1 MVAEELIKMLEAS
14 MVVAKELNMSD
25 QVTDA
30 ADDCVQSLL
39 KSMAGEKL
47 MADKVDEAMRRLK
60 QMKLVDNTERRVVYL
75 WDLLDDY
82 VGDEAVELDIIR
94 VLDTAGNVVAKADE
108 LEIVYDVTYSVQ
120 VDPDEQTP
128 EEENG
133 WLRDAGF

>member
-1 MVAEELIKMLEAS
+1 M
-14 MVVAKELNMSD
+14 
-25 QVTDA
+25 
-30 ADDCVQSLL
+30 
-39 KSMAGEKL
+39 
-47 MADKVDEAMRRLK
+47 K

-75 WDLLDDY
+75 WDLLEAY
-82 VGDEAVELDIIR
+82 VGEEPVDLEIIK

-108 LEIVYDVTYSVQ
+108 LEIVYDVTYSEQ

>member
-1 MVAEELIKMLEAS
+1 
-14 MVVAKELNMSD
+14 
-25 QVTDA
+25 
-30 ADDCVQSLL
+30 
-39 KSMAGEKL
+39 

-82 VGDEAVELDIIR
+82 VGEEAVELDIIR

-108 LEIVYDVTYSVQ
+108 LEIVYDVTYLEQ

>member
-1 MVAEELIKMLEAS
+1 
-14 MVVAKELNMSD
+14 
-25 QVTDA
+25 
-30 ADDCVQSLL
+30 
-39 KSMAGEKL
+39 
-47 MADKVDEAMRRLK
+47 
-60 QMKLVDNTERRVVYL
+60 VYL

-82 VGDEAVELDIIR
+82 VGDEAIDLDIIR

-108 LEIVYDVTYSVQ
+108 LEIVYDVTYPEQ

>member
-1 MVAEELIKMLEAS
+1 
-14 MVVAKELNMSD
+14 
-25 QVTDA
+25 
-30 ADDCVQSLL
+30 
-39 KSMAGEKL
+39 

-60 QMKLVDNTERRVVYL
+60 QMKLVDKTERRVVYL
-75 WDLLDDY
+75 WDLLADY
-82 VGDEAVELDIIR
+82 IGDEAVELDIIR

>member
-1 MVAEELIKMLEAS
+1 
-14 MVVAKELNMSD
+14 
-25 QVTDA
+25 
-30 ADDCVQSLL
+30 
-39 KSMAGEKL
+39 

-108 LEIVYDVTYSVQ
+108 LEIVYDVTYLEQ

>member
-1 MVAEELIKMLEAS
+1 
-14 MVVAKELNMSD
+14 
-25 QVTDA
+25 
-30 ADDCVQSLL
+30 
-39 KSMAGEKL
+39 

-60 QMKLVDNTERRVVYL
+60 QMKLVDKTERRVVYL

-82 VGDEAVELDIIR
+82 VGDEAIDLDIIR